1 MALFSVPTVKNN
13 PFPIYYCLLFLVPC
27 FLFIILCMKGF
38 IEFIKKQG
46 VVGLATGFLL
56 GGAVSKLVSAL
67 VTDIVN
73 PFLGIILGMAGGLSD
88 ATFKIGPVTILYGH
102 FISVF
107 IDFLVIALVVY
118 VLIRFLDLDKKS
130 SSKSRVK

>member
-1 MALFSVPTVKNN
+1 
-13 PFPIYYCLLFLVPC
+13 
-27 FLFIILCMKGF
+27 MKGF

-88 ATFKIGPVTILYGH
+88 ATFKICPVTILYGH

-118 VLIRFLDLDKKS
+118 VLIRLLDLDKKS